1 MSSIDPNRISFR
13 SVIADDYGL
22 LENWMQLPHW
32 QEWWGEPET
41 ELGYIRDMVE
51 GRDTTRPYLFELD
64 GKPVGYIQAWI
75 IADHLSEP
83 WLGKAPWLTDVPA
96 DSTGIDLAIGD
107 VENLSRGLG
116 TAALTAFAGMLI
128 GEGHRHILIDPD
140 AANLRA
146 IRAYQK
152 AGFKELLIAPDPDCD
167 GQSVMIMELQIDGN
181 RTQPGNQA
189 GVQG

>member
-1 MSSIDPNRISFR
+1 
-13 SVIADDYGL
+13 
-22 LENWMQLPHW
+22 MQLPHW

-51 GRDTTRPYLFELD
+51 GQDTTRPYLFELD

-96 DSTGIDLAIGD
+96 DSIGIDLAIGD

-128 GEGHRHILIDPD
+128 EEGHRHILIDPD

-181 RTQPGNQA
+181 RNQPGNQA